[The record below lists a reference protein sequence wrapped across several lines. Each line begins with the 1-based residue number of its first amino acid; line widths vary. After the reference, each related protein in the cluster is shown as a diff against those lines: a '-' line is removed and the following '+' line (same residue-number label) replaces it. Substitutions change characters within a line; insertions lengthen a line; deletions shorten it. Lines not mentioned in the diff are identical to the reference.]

1 MESKELGRPAKNL
14 SMHEQR
20 PLILLTNDD
29 GIHAEGLLRLKE
41 VASALG
47 DVVVVAPETEQS
59 AVGHSITLYDPIK
72 AHEVYKNGE
81 LYGFSIGGTPADS
94 VKLALHY
101 LLPRK
106 PHLVM
111 SGINNGANVGINV
124 LYSGTVSAATE
135 AAILGVPGIAVSI
148 AAKRNPPFDSAFP
161 FIEKIAR
168 WALQNNIPPGVALNL
183 NVPAIPYEQIRG
195 LKVTRQSLAKF
206 HETFER
212 REDPRGDSYYWLS
225 GESLASVD
233 EDDVDI
239 VCIQKGYAS
248 VTPLFY
254 DLTAHK
260 HTEEIACALKLN

>member
-1 MESKELGRPAKNL
+1 MRDE
-14 SMHEQR
+14 R

-29 GIHAEGLLRLKE
+29 GIHAEGLSRLKE
-41 VASALG
+41 IASTLG
-47 DVVVVAPETEQS
+47 EVVIVAPDREQS

-72 AHEVYKNGE
+72 AHEVYKDGV

-106 PHLVM
+106 PALVI

-148 AAKRNPPFDSAFP
+148 AAKRNPPFVNVFP
-161 FIEKIAR
+161 FVKQIAS
-168 WALQNNIPPGVALNL
+168 WVLENNLPSGVALNL
-183 NVPAIPYEQIRG
+183 NVPAIPQDQIQG
-195 LKVTRQSLAKF
+195 LKVTRQSLTRF
-206 HETFER
+206 QETFER

-233 EDDVDI
+233 EEGVDI
-239 VCIQKGYAS
+239 VSLREGYAS
-248 VTPLFY
+248 VTPLYY

-260 HTEEIACALKLN
+260 YTEELACVLR